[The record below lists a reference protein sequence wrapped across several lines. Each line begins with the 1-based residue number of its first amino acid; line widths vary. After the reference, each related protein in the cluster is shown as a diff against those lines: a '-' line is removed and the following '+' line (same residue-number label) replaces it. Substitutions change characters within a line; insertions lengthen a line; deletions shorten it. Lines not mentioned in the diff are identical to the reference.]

1 MTFEHQTQGIIIGR
15 VEYDS
20 NSAVALSQHRYNSD
34 PKKRFSSF
42 LEYAKLICL
51 LEVQKGAVGV
61 LFFPNSSVYRPFVD
75 GESIGEY
82 VSGKIIPKV
91 TLSSI
96 SDTEFENG
104 LRLNG
109 IYVFLKRSEID
120 ESHRL

>member
-1 MTFEHQTQGIIIGR
+1 MSFENQTRGIVIGR

-20 NSAVALSQHRYNSD
+20 NSAVALSQHRYNSN
-34 PKKRFSSF
+34 PEKSFLSF

-61 LFFPNSSVYRPFVD
+61 LFFAKSSVYRPFFD

-82 VSGKIIPKV
+82 VSGKMIPKV
-91 TLSSI
+91 TLSSM
-96 SDTEFENG
+96 SDTEFKDG

-109 IYVFLKRSEID
+109 IYVFLKRS
-120 ESHRL
+120 